1 MDQSLPNIQQ
11 GQASQH
17 AAPVGTFRK
26 SNISSKDSGIIS
38 KEKFGK
44 LCQDLRLSQSESQSP
59 GSEEEGSTSSM
70 EERSS
75 YGQCPVLHG
84 MNVGGVWHHRSGYE
98 QAEDNYQRWIV
109 SNGNG
114 PLSSSPRS
122 PNTRSYLSFQS
133 RRTHSQQKDEGHP
146 VTTVKASGTSHHQ
159 YSRGRNRTSSETQ
172 QRAKSSRGPVLRKRG
187 LSETESRP
195 MRDKYGIRHTPQ
207 REWERRVFLTYFNC
221 YNLLFI
227 YLNFVSAF
235 LFGIYMLTCV

>member
-1 MDQSLPNIQQ
+1 MDQSLPNLQQ

-17 AAPVGTFRK
+17 ATPVGTFRK
-26 SNISSKDSGIIS
+26 SNISSKDGSIIS
-38 KEKFGK
+38 KEKF
-44 LCQDLRLSQSESQSP
+44 QDLHLSQSESQSP
-59 GSEEEGSTSSM
+59 GAEVEGM
-70 EERSS
+70 
-75 YGQCPVLHG
+75 Q
-84 MNVGGVWHHRSGYE
+84 VGGIWHHRSGYE
-98 QAEDNYQRWIV
+98 QAEGNSQRWIV

-159 YSRGRNRTSSETQ
+159 YSRGRNHTSSETQ

-195 MRDKYGIRHTPQ
+195 MRDKYGIRHKAQ
-207 REWERRVFLTYFNC
+207 REWERRVFFG
-221 YNLLFI
+221 LF
-227 YLNFVSAF
+227 
-235 LFGIYMLTCV
+235 